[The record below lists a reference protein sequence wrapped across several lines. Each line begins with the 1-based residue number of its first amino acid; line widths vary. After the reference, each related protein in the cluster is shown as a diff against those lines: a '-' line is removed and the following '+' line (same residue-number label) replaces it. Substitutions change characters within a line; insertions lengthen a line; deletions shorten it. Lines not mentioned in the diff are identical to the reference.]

1 LLTLAAVSDLVRE
14 IVVDASPET
23 IFEFFTV
30 PEKHVQWEGTEAE
43 LDPRPGGV
51 YRVLIAGA
59 VQAAGE
65 YVEVVPYEKVVF
77 TFGWDV
83 EGNPVGPG
91 STTVEITL
99 HPDGDKTLVRLAH
112 RGLPDDDAVAQHGH
126 GWEHYLGRLAVAAA
140 GGDAGPD
147 TGPGS

>member
-1 LLTLAAVSDLVRE
+1 MAELVRE
-14 IVVDASPET
+14 IVVDARPET

-30 PEKHVQWEGTEAE
+30 PEKHVEWEGTQAE

-51 YRVLIAGA
+51 YRVLVAGA
-59 VQAAGE
+59 YQLAGE
-65 YVEVVPYEKVVF
+65 YVEVSPPDRIVF
-77 TFGWDV
+77 TVGWDV
-83 EGNPVGPG
+83 EGNPIRPG

-112 RGLPDDDAVAQHGH
+112 RGLPDEDAAEQHGH

-147 TGPGS
+147 SGPG

>member
-147 TGPGS
+147 TGPGA

>member
-1 LLTLAAVSDLVRE
+1 MAELVRE
-14 IVVDASPET
+14 IVVDARPET

-51 YRVLIAGA
+51 YRVLVAGA
-59 VQAAGE
+59 YQLAGE
-65 YVEVVPYEKVVF
+65 YVEVSPPDRIVF
-77 TFGWDV
+77 TVGWDV
-83 EGNPVGPG
+83 EGNPIGPG

-112 RGLPDDDAVAQHGH
+112 RGLPDEDAVEQHGH

-147 TGPGS
+147 SGPG

>member
-1 LLTLAAVSDLVRE
+1 MADLVRE
-14 IVVDASPET
+14 IMIDARPET

-30 PEKHVQWEGTEAE
+30 PEKHVQWEGTQAE

-51 YRVLIAGA
+51 YRVLVAGA
-59 VQAAGE
+59 HQLAGE
-65 YVEVVPYEKVVF
+65 YVEVSPPDRVVF
-77 TFGWDV
+77 TVGWEV
-83 EGNPVGPG
+83 EGNPIAPG

-99 HPDGDKTLVRLAH
+99 HPEGDKTLVRLAH
-112 RGLPDDDAVAQHGH
+112 RGLPDEDAAEQHAH

-147 TGPGS
+147 SGPS

>member
-1 LLTLAAVSDLVRE
+1 MAELVRE
-14 IVVDASPET
+14 IVVDARPET

-51 YRVLIAGA
+51 YRVLVAGA
-59 VQAAGE
+59 YQLAGE
-65 YVEVVPYEKVVF
+65 YVEVSPPDRIVF
-77 TFGWDV
+77 TVGWDV
-83 EGNPVGPG
+83 EGNPIRPG

-112 RGLPDDDAVAQHGH
+112 RGLPDEDAAEQHGH

-147 TGPGS
+147 SGPG

>member
-1 LLTLAAVSDLVRE
+1 
-14 IVVDASPET
+14 
-23 IFEFFTV
+23 
-30 PEKHVQWEGTEAE
+30 
-43 LDPRPGGV
+43 V

-147 TGPGS
+147 TGPGGA

>member
-1 LLTLAAVSDLVRE
+1 MAEVVRE
-14 IVVDASPET
+14 IVVDARPET

-51 YRVLIAGA
+51 YRVLVAGA
-59 VQAAGE
+59 HPAVGE
-65 YVEVVPYEKVVF
+65 YVEVSPPDRVVF
-77 TFGWDV
+77 TFGWEA
-83 EGNPVGPG
+83 EGNPIGPG

-99 HPDGDKTLVRLAH
+99 HPEGDKTLVRLAH
-112 RGLPDDDAVAQHGH
+112 RGLPDESAAEQHSH
-126 GWEHYLGRLAVAAA
+126 GWQHYLGRLAVAAA

-147 TGPGS
+147 GGPGG